1 MEMLFSSQ
9 ILVYDDKE
17 KLKLVNEKLYK
28 FFYALIFFSNFR
40 AFDHIFETVSV
51 AESTKFLLHA
61 SYCEIYNEEI
71 RDLLGKDAKQKLD
84 LKEHPEKGVY
94 VNGKITTVDV
104 SIALLILRILQWY
117 GVWNKKYSIIKSRQQ
132 NDRKIK
138 LYEINDA
145 NFIFHKNDPKLS
157 TLDIY

>member
-9 ILVYDDKE
+9 ILVYDDKD

-104 SIALLILRILQWY
+104 SIALLILRILQ
-117 GVWNKKYSIIKSRQQ
+117 
-132 NDRKIK
+132 
-138 LYEINDA
+138 
-145 NFIFHKNDPKLS
+145 
-157 TLDIY
+157 

>member
-1 MEMLFSSQ
+1 MYCFL
-9 ILVYDDKE
+9 
-17 KLKLVNEKLYK
+17 
-28 FFYALIFFSNFR
+28 FR

-94 VNGKITTVDV
+94 VNGTLCYTEKGVYVNGRLCYTEKGVYVNGKLCYKKKESMSRVGYVIQKRG
-104 SIALLILRILQWY
+104 LCQW
-117 GVWNKKYSIIKSRQQ
+117 
-132 NDRKIK
+132 
-138 LYEINDA
+138 
-145 NFIFHKNDPKLS
+145 
-157 TLDIY
+157 

>member
-9 ILVYDDKE
+9 ILVYDDKD

-28 FFYALIFFSNFR
+28 FFYALIFISNFR

-104 SIALLILRILQWY
+104 SNCIINFEDIAVIWSM
-117 GVWNKKYSIIKSRQQ
+117 K
-132 NDRKIK
+132 
-138 LYEINDA
+138 
-145 NFIFHKNDPKLS
+145 
-157 TLDIY
+157 